1 MIGHKV
7 KCSIKSNEYIRY
19 YQCGNFHYK
28 SSSVCSSN
36 LVLADDSEE
45 YVFKRLHLLSRNN
58 QVLSNV
64 LSKVNQELHK
74 HVLHS
79 IISKI
84 TVNEG
89 KRPKERSIKDIE
101 LFIDTSLYLLMVRF
115 SSICGK
121 TYSTMLY
128 WCEYGVSLIGFNF

>member
-45 YVFKRLHLLSRNN
+45 CVFKRLHLLSRNK

-84 TVNEG
+84 TVNDFTVTVHRDLKSRQYKFG
-89 KRPKERSIKDIE
+89 
-101 LFIDTSLYLLMVRF
+101 LV
-115 SSICGK
+115 
-121 TYSTMLY
+121 
-128 WCEYGVSLIGFNF
+128 